1 MFWFALGG
9 FSPIA
14 EPVPPMRS
22 SSSSRPRC
30 LRPHIRQHTIAM
42 PPRRTAP
49 PTPPT
54 TPPIVFFEDEL
65 SPELPDP
72 FPPPLFRLAGLV
84 TVAKPVVCAM
94 VRLDTTVA
102 AMVWLPLTSVITV
115 VYCWIEVATRADVTT
130 TILDVVVL
138 DGVDEGSGVV
148 EAGLEDATEDGGSG
162 VELDGADAGVGVEE
176 GAADE
181 GVGVGVADGVVLSD
195 GVEDGE
201 LGVLEGAESLE
212 A

>member
-30 LRPHIRQHTIAM
+30 LRPQIRQHTIAM
-42 PPRRTAP
+42 PPRRIAP
-49 PTPPT
+49 PIPPT
-54 TPPIVFFEDEL
+54 TPPIIFFEDEV

-72 FPPPLFRLAGLV
+72 FTPPLFRLAGLV

-115 VYCWIEVATRADVTT
+115 VYCWIEVATRADVI
-130 TILDVVVL
+130 TIILEVVALDR
-138 DGVDEGSGVV
+138 VDEGPDSGVV
-148 EAGLEDATEDGGSG
+148 EAGLEDGAEDDGSG
-162 VELDGADAGVGVEE
+162 VGLDGAGVDE

-195 GVEDGE
+195 GVDDEE

>member
-1 MFWFALGG
+1 
-9 FSPIA
+9 
-14 EPVPPMRS
+14 
-22 SSSSRPRC
+22 
-30 LRPHIRQHTIAM
+30 M
-42 PPRRTAP
+42 PPRTIAP
-49 PTPPT
+49 PIPPT
-54 TPPIVFFEDEL
+54 TPPIIFFEDEL

-72 FPPPLFRLAGLV
+72 FPPPLFRLTGLV

-130 TILDVVVL
+130 IILDVVAL

-148 EAGLEDATEDGGSG
+148 EAGLEDGAEDDGSG
-162 VELDGADAGVGVEE
+162 VELDGAGVDE

-181 GVGVGVADGVVLSD
+181 GVGVGVVDGVVLSD
-195 GVEDGE
+195 GVDDGE

>member
-1 MFWFALGG
+1 VFWFALGG

-22 SSSSRPRC
+22 SSSSRLRC
-30 LRPHIRQHTIAM
+30 LRPQIRQHATAM
-42 PPRRTAP
+42 PPRRIAP

-54 TPPIVFFEDEL
+54 TPPITFFEDEL

-72 FPPPLFRLAGLV
+72 FTAPLFRLAGLV
-84 TVAKPVVCAM
+84 TVAKPVVCAT

-130 TILDVVVL
+130 IILDVVAL

-148 EAGLEDATEDGGSG
+148 EAGLEDGVEDDGSG
-162 VELDGADAGVGVEE
+162 VELDGAGVDE

-195 GVEDGE
+195 GIDDGE
-201 LGVLEGAESLE
+201 LDVLEGAESLE